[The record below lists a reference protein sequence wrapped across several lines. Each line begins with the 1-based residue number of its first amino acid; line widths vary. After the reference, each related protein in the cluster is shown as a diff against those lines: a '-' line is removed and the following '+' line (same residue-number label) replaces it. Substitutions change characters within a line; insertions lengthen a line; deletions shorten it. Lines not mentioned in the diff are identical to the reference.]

1 MGRRATLVRTLS
13 KGLRVFGPTSWFF
26 LGLLV
31 AAFGAAL
38 FWMTRSSYLA
48 LKIVAGAVAF
58 VMSSVF
64 GAGLVNQY
72 YAYYTTWGSLVANA
86 RGTGVVGYQPGFAA
100 PGPRVRTVPS
110 HTNRPATQPN
120 GAQAVPLAVS
130 PSPAVPTGLVPASV
144 TIPELALTAAPTP
157 GHGRVVQLQLP
168 GAYSRITRNGFVYLP
183 PQYFDPRYARTF
195 FPVVELLHGDPGA
208 ANGWIYALNVPGV
221 MDREINAGR
230 IGPMIVVMPST
241 FQGKH
246 GQACVDAPG
255 GQLDDTYLSTDVPA
269 DVIHDFRALPQGPH
283 WAIGGLSDGGFC
295 AANLALR
302 HPSSYGA
309 VASLDGFYSPFD
321 DLAVMNS
328 VFGAGSAL
336 IAQNDPSTLALDRSS
351 SLPRFWIM
359 SGSGDTSDTRAAQSF
374 VRILTNREPIQYVV
388 VRSGKHTPSAW
399 RAALPGLLQWTWQTV
414 SGGPTAT
421 GTVQLA
427 APTEA
432 PAKPPAS
439 SSAPARPLSSPSSS
453 A

>member
-1 MGRRATLVRTLS
+1 M
-13 KGLRVFGPTSWFF
+13 FGPTSWFF

-31 AAFGAAL
+31 VAFGAVL
-38 FWMTRSSYLA
+38 FWMMRTAHLA
-48 LKIVAGAVAF
+48 LKIVAAALAF
-58 VMSSVF
+58 VFSSVF

-86 RGTGVVGYQPGFAA
+86 RGTGVVKYQPAFAA
-100 PGPRVRTVPS
+100 PVPRSTIPQVRS
-110 HTNRPATQPN
+110 DRLATRPN
-120 GAQAVPLAVS
+120 GGVVIPLTVALPPVT
-130 PSPAVPTGLVPASV
+130 PPPLIPGRIVPASV
-144 TIPELALTAAPTP
+144 PIPKLALTVAPTA

-168 GAYSRITRNGFVYLP
+168 GARSGILRKGFVYLP
-183 PQYFDPRYARTF
+183 PQYFDPRYARTL

-208 ANGWIYALNVPGV
+208 ANGWIYALNIPGV
-221 MDREINAGR
+221 MDHEINAGR
-230 IGPMIVVMPST
+230 IGPMVVVMPAT

-269 DVIHDFRALPQGPH
+269 DVIHDFRVLPQGPH

-302 HPSSYGA
+302 HPLMYGA

-321 DLAVMNS
+321 DLPLMNA
-328 VFGAGSAL
+328 VFGTGSAL
-336 IAQNDPSTLALDRSS
+336 IAENDPSTLALDRRS

-359 SGSGDTSDTRAAQSF
+359 SGSGDTSDTIAAQSF
-374 VRILTNREPIQYVV
+374 ARIVTSREPIQYVV
-388 VRSGKHTPSAW
+388 VHNGKHTPSAW
-399 RAALPGLLQWTWQTV
+399 RAALPSLLQWTWQTL
-414 SGGPTAT
+414 SGGTTGT

-432 PAKPPAS
+432 PPRPS
-439 SSAPARPLSSPSSS
+439 PSTSTPARPLSSSSPI

>member
-1 MGRRATLVRTLS
+1 M
-13 KGLRVFGPTSWFF
+13 FGPTSWFF
-26 LGLLV
+26 LGLLI
-31 AAFGAAL
+31 AAFGGAL
-38 FWMTRSSYLA
+38 FWMTRTSQLA
-48 LKIVAGAVAF
+48 LKIVAGGVAF
-58 VMSSVF
+58 VFSSVF

-86 RGTGVVGYQPGFAA
+86 RGTGVVQYQPGFAA
-100 PGPRVRTVPS
+100 PAPRPTTPRM
-110 HTNRPATQPN
+110 HTNRLTTQPN
-120 GAQAVPLAVS
+120 GGAVVPLTVALPPPVS
-130 PSPAVPTGLVPASV
+130 PPPAVPTAVVPASV
-144 TIPELALTAAPTP
+144 AIPKLALTAPPAP

-168 GAYSRITRNGFVYLP
+168 GAHSHLIRTGFVYLP

-208 ANGWIYALNVPGV
+208 ANGWIYALNVPGI
-221 MDREINAGR
+221 MDRGINAGR
-230 IGPMIVVMPST
+230 IGPMIVVMPAT

-302 HPSSYGA
+302 HPLSYGA
-309 VASLDGFYSPFD
+309 VTSLDGFYSPLD
-321 DLAVMNS
+321 DLALMNNT
-328 VFGAGSAL
+328 FGAGSAL

-374 VRILTNREPIQYVV
+374 ARVLTSREPIQYVV

-399 RAALPGLLQWTWQTV
+399 RAALPGLLQWTWQTL

-432 PAKPPAS
+432 PAKPASS
-439 SSAPARPLSSPSSS
+439 SSAPARPLSSPSPI